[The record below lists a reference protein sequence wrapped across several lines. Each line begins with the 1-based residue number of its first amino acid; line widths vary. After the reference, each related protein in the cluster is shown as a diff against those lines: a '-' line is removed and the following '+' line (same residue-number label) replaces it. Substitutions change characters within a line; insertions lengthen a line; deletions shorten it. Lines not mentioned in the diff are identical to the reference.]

1 VREKE
6 REMKKKRGRNEK
18 NKRGF
23 LRRREIKIVVR

>member
-1 VREKE
+1 
-6 REMKKKRGRNEK
+6 MKKKRGRNEK

>member
-1 VREKE
+1 
-6 REMKKKRGRNEK
+6 MKKKRGRNGK